1 MKKCRLL
8 LILFFISMSTLCF
21 SKVITFSFVGDVMF
35 HTPILS
41 YAQNGNG
48 YDFKPIF
55 SHVKSIIE
63 KADVAFCN
71 LETTLG
77 GTPYTGYPRFSSPD
91 QVVDALIY
99 AGFDVVNVANNH
111 MIDKGWKGLKH
122 TIEKIRESGLASVGG
137 RLSSNEKRYTLVNND
152 GVEVAFTSF
161 TYATN
166 GLTIPKEY
174 AYMFDYIDEELIAET
189 VKEMRKVSD
198 VVIVHLH
205 FGQEHMTKP
214 TDVQRK
220 IAALCIDSGADMV
233 IGTHPH
239 VLQSVEFVEK
249 AGKRKMIAYSL
260 GNFLSN
266 MDQKNTDAGVILN
279 VAYDTMKGVVDIN
292 PVPTWRHRYTKDG
305 RLHFRVIP
313 VDAFLKNPDKLLTNE
328 DITRLKEIE
337 TQVKVLFPKISKKS

>member
-1 MKKCRLL
+1 MRKCRFF
-8 LILFFISMSTLCF
+8 LILFFILASVFCF

-35 HTPILS
+35 HTPIVS
-41 YAQNGNG
+41 YAQNEKG

-55 SHVKSIIE
+55 AHVKGIIE

-91 QVVDALIY
+91 EVVDALIY

-122 TIEKIRESGLASVGG
+122 TIEKVKESGLASVGG
-137 RLSSNEKRYTLVNND
+137 RLSPDEKRYTLINVD
-152 GVEVAFTSF
+152 GVRIAFASF

-166 GLTIPKEY
+166 ELTVPKEY
-174 AYMFDYIDEELIAET
+174 AYMFDYIDEGLIAQT

-198 VVIVHLH
+198 IVIVHLH

-214 TDVQRK
+214 SDVQRK
-220 IAALCIDSGADMV
+220 IATLCINNGADMV

-239 VLQSVEFVEK
+239 VLQNIEFVEK
-249 AGKRKMIAYSL
+249 EGKQKMIAYSL

>member
-1 MKKCRLL
+1 
-8 LILFFISMSTLCF
+8 
-21 SKVITFSFVGDVMF
+21 MF

-41 YAQNGNG
+41 YAKNGDSYN
-48 YDFKPIF
+48 FKPIF
-55 SHVKSIIE
+55 AHVKGIIE

-91 QVVDALIY
+91 EVVDALIY

-111 MIDKGWKGLKH
+111 MIDRGWKGLKH
-122 TIEKIRESGLASVGG
+122 TIEKVRESGLASVGG
-137 RLSSNEKRYTLVNND
+137 RLSTSEKKYTLINVD
-152 GVEVAFTSF
+152 GVRIAFASF

-166 GLTIPKEY
+166 ELTVPKEY
-174 AYMFDYIDEELIAET
+174 AYMFDYIDEGLIAQT

-198 VVIVHLH
+198 IVIVHLH

-214 TDVQRK
+214 SDVQRK
-220 IAALCIDSGADMV
+220 IATLCIDNGANMV

-239 VLQSVEFVEK
+239 VLQNIEFVEK
-249 AGKRKMIAYSL
+249 DGKQKMIAYSL

-279 VAYDTMKGVVDIN
+279 VTYDTTKGVVDIN
-292 PVPTWRHRYTKDG
+292 PIPTWRHRYTKDG
-305 RLHFRVIP
+305 KLSFRVIP
-313 VDAFLKNPDKLLTNE
+313 VETFLKNPDKLLTKE
-328 DITRLKEIE
+328 DIARLKEIE
-337 TQVKVLFPKISKKS
+337 AEVKALFPKIPKKS

>member
-1 MKKCRLL
+1 MRKCRFF
-8 LILFFISMSTLCF
+8 LILFFVLASVFCF

-41 YAQNGNG
+41 YAKNGDS

-55 SHVKSIIE
+55 AHVKGIIE

-77 GTPYTGYPRFSSPD
+77 GTPYAGYPRFSSPD
-91 QVVDALIY
+91 EVVDALIY

-122 TIEKIRESGLASVGG
+122 TIEKVRESGLASVGG
-137 RLSSNEKRYTLVNND
+137 RLSTSEKKYTLINVD
-152 GVEVAFTSF
+152 GVSVAFASF

-166 GLTIPKEY
+166 GLTVPKEY
-174 AYMFDYIDEELIAET
+174 AYMFDYIDEGLIAQT

-198 VVIVHLH
+198 IVIVHLH

-214 TDVQRK
+214 SDVQRK
-220 IAALCIDSGADMV
+220 IATLCIDNGADMV

-239 VLQSVEFVEK
+239 VLQNIEFVERD
-249 AGKRKMIAYSL
+249 GKQKMIAYSL

-279 VAYDTMKGVVDIN
+279 VTYDTTKGVVDIN
-292 PVPTWRHRYTKDG
+292 PIPTWRHRYTKDG
-305 RLHFRVIP
+305 KLSFRVIP
-313 VDAFLKNPDKLLTNE
+313 VETFLKNPDKLLTKE
-328 DITRLKEIE
+328 DIARLKEIE
-337 TQVKVLFPKISKKS
+337 AQTKMFFPVISERM

>member
-1 MKKCRLL
+1 MRKCRSF
-8 LILFFISMSTLCF
+8 LILFFILASVFCF

-35 HTPILS
+35 HTPIVS
-41 YAQNGNG
+41 YAQNEKG

-55 SHVKSIIE
+55 AHVKGIIE

-77 GTPYTGYPRFSSPD
+77 GTPYAGYPRFSSPD
-91 QVVDALIY
+91 EVVDALIY

-122 TIEKIRESGLASVGG
+122 TIEKVKESGLASVGG
-137 RLSSNEKRYTLVNND
+137 RLSPDEKRYTLINVD
-152 GVEVAFTSF
+152 GVSVAFASF

-166 GLTIPKEY
+166 GLTVTKEY
-174 AYMFDYIDEELIAET
+174 AYMFDYIDEGLIAQT

-198 VVIVHLH
+198 IVIVHLH

-214 TDVQRK
+214 SDVQRK
-220 IAALCIDSGADMV
+220 IATLCIDNGADMV

-249 AGKRKMIAYSL
+249 DGKRKMIAYSL

-328 DITRLKEIE
+328 DIKRLKEIE

>member
-1 MKKCRLL
+1 MEKCRLF
-8 LILFFISMSTLCF
+8 LILFFISISILCF
-21 SKVITFSFVGDVMF
+21 SNVITFSFVGDVMF

-99 AGFDVVNVANNH
+99 SGFDVVNVANNH

-122 TIEKIRESGLASVGG
+122 TIEKIRWNGLASIGG
-137 RLSSNEKRYTLVNND
+137 RLSPDEKRYTLVNVN
-152 GVEVAFTSF
+152 GVRVAFASF

-174 AYMFDYIDEELIAET
+174 AYMFDYIDEGTISQT

-198 VVIVHLH
+198 VVVVHLH

-214 TDVQRK
+214 TDAQRK
-220 IAALCIDSGADMV
+220 VAAVCIDNGADMV

-249 AGKRKMIAYSL
+249 DGKRKMIAYSL

-266 MDQKNTDAGVILN
+266 MDQRNTDAGVILN
-279 VAYDTMKGVVDIN
+279 VTYDTTEGVIDIN
-292 PVPTWRHRYTKDG
+292 PVSTWRHRYTKNG
-305 RLHFRVIP
+305 KLNFRVIP
-313 VDAFLKNPDKLLTNE
+313 VETFLKNPDELLTNE
-328 DITRLKEIE
+328 DIKRLKEIE